1 MEYLVLDSLSGLAEL
16 GTERRTMQASGQK
29 RKVCIAVGCSEVEN
43 GGVKNVLIKI
53 SEVSGEGG
61 VGRLGLLL
69 LTLVLGSCAN
79 TELPS
84 MPSMS
89 PSESKEYPIYTV
101 TMNRAPFY
109 LKNSPNSM
117 GGKKSLPYLYLS
129 KGMTVSMMKN
139 AQPFSKVSLING
151 MQGWMPI
158 SVLAPQMAK
167 YEGEGTS
174 AVSPAAGQG
183 ATGASPA
190 EKPPKPARAVKLPS
204 YY

>member
-1 MEYLVLDSLSGLAEL
+1 
-16 GTERRTMQASGQK
+16 MQASGQK

-43 GGVKNVLIKI
+43 GGVKKELMKI
-53 SEVSGEGG
+53 SEVSVSSGAG

-69 LTLVLGSCAN
+69 LALVLGSCAN

-109 LKNSPNSM
+109 LKKSPNSI

-129 KGMTVSMMKN
+129 KGMSVSMMKN

-183 ATGASPA
+183 ASPSPTGSSPV